1 MKILKKIGTI
11 ILISWLMWQL
21 YAMSNHTP
29 LVLHEMYY
37 SGELD
42 TRIETIRKEGK
53 RWKKKKRN

>member
-53 RWKKKKRN
+53 R